1 MASPTHRLIGSLRPA
16 KRDTVRK
23 YILIRGF
30 YSIITLWLLVT
41 IIFVLVRFTGDP
53 VKMKAEVGA
62 DAAYMERLR
71 RDWGLDK
78 PLHLQYVS
86 FMGNLLRGDF
96 GHSFEKSLPVRTIY
110 FERLPN
116 SLKLGFAAFAISM
129 ALGVPLGMVTALKVN
144 TKWDSFGKMFALL
157 GLSMPGFFVG
167 LVLIIIFGVELGW
180 LPVLGKGSSAFLW
193 SDPMTWVTFWFQD
206 WQYLIMPAFAL
217 GWYFSG
223 AMLRITR
230 SGMLDVLGSDFIK
243 LVRLKG
249 VPEQVVIAKH
259 ALKNSM
265 IPVLTLAGLNLLVM
279 VNVAIVIEVIFNW
292 PGVGQLLYDGLSNRD
307 FPMVQGV
314 VLMSGLFIVVLNFKI
329 DVLYGYVD
337 PRIRLSM

>member
-1 MASPTHRLIGSLRPA
+1 
-16 KRDTVRK
+16 VRK
-23 YILIRGF
+23 YILVRAF

-53 VKMKAEVGA
+53 VKMKGEVGA
-62 DAAYMERLR
+62 DAAYLQEIRSR
-71 RDWGLDK
+71 WGLDRA
-78 PLHLQYVS
+78 LHQQYLG
-86 FMGNLLRGDF
+86 FIGNLLRGDF
-96 GHSFEKSLPVRTIY
+96 GHSFEKSLPVRDIY

-116 SLKLGFAAFAISM
+116 SLKLGFAAFVISIV
-129 ALGVPLGMVTALKVN
+129 LGVPLGMLSALKAN
-144 TKWDSFGKMFALL
+144 TAWDNVGKMIALL

-167 LVLIIIFGVELGW
+167 MVLIIVFGIELGW
-180 LPVLGKGSSAFLW
+180 LPVLGKGRSALVAG
-193 SDPMTWVTFWFQD
+193 DPSTWVSFWFRD
-206 WQYLIMPAFAL
+206 WSHLLMPAFAL

-230 SGMLDVLGSDFIK
+230 SGMLDVLGSDYIK

-249 VPEQVVIAKH
+249 VPERMVIAKH

-265 IPVLTLAGLNLLVM
+265 IPVLTFAGLNLLIM
-279 VNVAIVIEVIFNW
+279 VNVAVVIEVIFNW

-314 VLMSGLFIVVLNFKI
+314 VLMSGLMIVVLNFTI

-337 PRIRLSM
+337 PRIRLSR